1 MTSMSTNLTVADVW
15 AGLADSLVA
24 SVSGAGAASRVF
36 ERGLIDS
43 REARP
48 GDLFFALR
56 GENTDGHDYV
66 TAALA
71 AGATGAVVGRPVAA
85 PEGVAMFV
93 VSDTLNALQSL
104 AANWRARH
112 ETKVIAVTGSVG
124 KTTAKE
130 LIASV
135 LSRRY
140 RTLKSEANLNTE
152 IGIPLTLLNLRSEH
166 QRAVLEFGMYQPGD
180 IALLA
185 RIGKPSVGVVTN
197 VSYVHLERVR
207 SFGRII
213 AGKAELVEALP
224 ADGLAVL
231 NGDDVN
237 VAAMTRRTRARALL
251 FGLSEQSDVRAS
263 NVVGRGLD
271 GFSFRLHVAGSEI
284 DISCPLPGK
293 HHVYPALAA
302 ATVALEDGLTLTEVA
317 DALREARLDLRL
329 TVRPGPNGST
339 IIDDSYNASPASMIA
354 ALDLLAET
362 KAKRRV
368 AVLGHMRE
376 LGAAE
381 TEGHEL
387 VARHAAT
394 TCDVLI
400 VSGEDA
406 RVLANTAKAAGH
418 PDVRLIETPEE
429 TSETLRRELRE
440 GDVCLIKASRA
451 VGLESVVEA
460 VVGA

>member
-1 MTSMSTNLTVADVW
+1 MSTNLTVADVW
-15 AGLADSLVA
+15 AGLAGSLVA
-24 SVSGAGAASRVF
+24 SAIPGSGAASHSF

-48 GDLFFALR
+48 GDLFFALQ
-56 GENTDGHDYV
+56 GERADGHDYV
-66 TAALA
+66 SAALT
-71 AGATGAVVGRPVAA
+71 AGASGAVVGRPVEA
-85 PEGVAMFV
+85 PEGAAMFIV
-93 VSDTLNALQSL
+93 NDPLNALQRL
-104 AANWRARH
+104 AANWRSRH
-112 ETKVIAVTGSVG
+112 ETKVVAVTGSVG

-135 LSRRY
+135 LSRRF

-152 IGIPLTLLNLRSEH
+152 IGIPLTLLNLRAEH
-166 QRAVLEFGMYQPGD
+166 ERAVLEFGMYQPGD

-185 RIGKPSVGVVTN
+185 RIGRPSVGVVTN

-213 AGKAELVEALP
+213 AAKAELVEALP
-224 ADGLAVL
+224 ADGIAIL
-231 NGDDVN
+231 NGDDAN
-237 VAAMTRRTRARALL
+237 VAAMTRRTRARPLL
-251 FGLSEQSDVRAS
+251 FGLSEQCDIRATD
-263 NVVGRGLD
+263 VVGRGLD
-271 GFSFRLHVAGSEI
+271 GFSFRLHAAGSEV
-284 DISCPLPGK
+284 DIECPLLGK

-302 ATVALEDGLTLTEVA
+302 AAVALEDGMTLAEVA

-329 TVRPGPNGST
+329 TVRTGPNGST

-354 ALDLLAET
+354 ALDLLAESN
-362 KAKRRV
+362 AARRI

-381 TEGHEL
+381 AEGHAA
-387 VARHAAT
+387 VGRHAAT

-400 VSGEDA
+400 VSGEEA
-406 RVLANTAKAAGH
+406 RVLADAAKAAGH
-418 PDVRLIETPEE
+418 ADVRIIETPEE
-429 TSETLRRELRE
+429 TSATLQRELRE

-451 VGLESVVEA
+451 VGLEAVVEA